1 MRVKTYVAPSKIEG
15 LGLFA
20 AEDIK
25 KGTETWRYLPPADS
39 RLSPA
44 EVAKLDV
51 LSQEFIKRYSGLSI
65 STGKYIIYG
74 DDTRFCNHSKEPNVA
89 VANVKHEDEFSSFAL
104 RDIKKGEELTI
115 DYQTIDQ
122 NDAKNTNPELYTKK

>member
-1 MRVKTYVAPSKIEG
+1 MMRVKTYVAPSKIEG

-25 KGTETWRYLPPADS
+25 KGTETWRYLPPADN

-44 EVAKLDV
+44 EVEKLDD

-74 DDTRFCNHSKEPNVA
+74 DDTRFCNHSKNANVA
-89 VANVKHEDEFSSFAL
+89 ISDVVFEDEYSSFAV

-115 DYQTIDQ
+115 DYQTIDAV
-122 NDAKNTNPELYTKK
+122 DAINISPELYS